1 MVLRLIPAFEWFLRR
16 FFPATWR
23 GINAPEPN
31 IAETLRELDAAIGKM
46 QPEPNHSG
54 SEALQ

>member
-1 MVLRLIPAFEWFLRR
+1 
-16 FFPATWR
+16 
-23 GINAPEPN
+23 
-31 IAETLRELDAAIGKM
+31 LRELDAAIGKM